1 MTTHHAETAHW
12 YYHPS
17 AGYYRR
23 AEPQPPIDSET
34 IATRILSSLLAIVW
48 AVAVVGSLL
57 W

>member
-1 MTTHHAETAHW
+1 MTTTQHW

-23 AEPQPPIDSET
+23 AEPQPSIDSET
-34 IATRILSSLLAIVW
+34 VVTRILASLLAIVW
-48 AVAVVGSLL
+48 GVAMVGSLL

>member
-1 MTTHHAETAHW
+1 MTSTSHW

-23 AEPQPPIDSET
+23 AEPQPQIDSET
-34 IATRILSSLLAIVW
+34 IATRILASLLAIVW
-48 AVAVVGSLL
+48 GVAMVGSLL